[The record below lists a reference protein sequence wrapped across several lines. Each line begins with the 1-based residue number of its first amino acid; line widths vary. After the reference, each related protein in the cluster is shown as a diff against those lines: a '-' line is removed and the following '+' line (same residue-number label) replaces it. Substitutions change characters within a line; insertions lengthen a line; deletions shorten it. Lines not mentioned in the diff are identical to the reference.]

1 MINCW
6 QNQAEA
12 RPSFAALTKQLR
24 DMENQHTVRTT
35 TITTTI
41 TTTARATNI
50 HLLKK
55 NLLNFE
61 MMPPNRGDKYCNKH
75 NI

>member
-1 MINCW
+1 MMNCW

-12 RPSFAALTKQLR
+12 RPSFAALKKQLR

-35 TITTTI
+35 TATT

-50 HLLKK
+50 
-55 NLLNFE
+55 NLF
-61 MMPPNRGDKYCNKH
+61 
-75 NI
+75 I